1 MTSHRRPTR
10 PSLLP
15 LVLLATAVLA
25 AHQGIRYSQLGLVVA
40 ALMLAC
46 AALTLAALEDQ

>member
-1 MTSHRRPTR
+1 MTRHRRRTR

-15 LVLLATAVLA
+15 LVVLA
-25 AHQGIRYSQLGLVVA
+25 AAVVGTQHGIRTGQLGLVIG
-40 ALMLAC
+40 ALMLTC